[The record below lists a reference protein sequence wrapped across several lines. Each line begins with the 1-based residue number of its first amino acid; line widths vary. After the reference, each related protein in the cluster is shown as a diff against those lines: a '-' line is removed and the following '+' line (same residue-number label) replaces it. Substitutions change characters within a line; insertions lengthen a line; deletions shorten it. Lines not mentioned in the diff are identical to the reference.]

1 MVVPFG
7 DKVYYSSRP
16 TIAIPEPGRE
26 GGALDLDGFFG
37 LHPRM
42 ASLNPYFTRGELAII
57 HATGSHDDTRSHFDA
72 QDHMESGTPGVK
84 STRDGWLNRSCTPG
98 STRTPARSGRSRSP
112 RACRARCRGRLQGF
126 LRTSFGHL
134 WAGLPIV
141 LGYRWLRRPA
151 HSATGARR
159 GSHNERQHDRR
170 RMAAPTTSSET
181 SDSTDAPASPGAPAP
196 GAPTRRRGSR
206 RYLLAQ
212 SLGALG
218 VVYGDIGT
226 SPLYAV
232 RECFSASHGLSV
244 TPANVLGV
252 LSLIFWSLIIVI
264 SVKYLAYV
272 TRADNGG
279 EGGILALTA
288 LAHPVAKRR
297 ARTTV
302 LLVGLFG
309 AALLYGDGIITPAI
323 SVLGA
328 IEGLEVAAP
337 GLESY
342 VVPATVVIL
351 AGLFWFQKRGTAGVG
366 AVFGPVTF
374 AWFAALSAL
383 GVWQIA
389 AAPEVLWAIN
399 PWHSATFLATNHWT
413 GFLVLGAVF
422 LVVTG
427 GEALYADMGHFGRR
441 PIVLT
446 WFVLVLPALLLN
458 YFGQGAL
465 LLHTPEAVSNPFYRM
480 APDWALYPMLVL
492 ATMAAIIASQAV
504 ISGAFSLS
512 RQAAMLGYLPRMRIE
527 HTSAREIGQVY
538 VPGINGA
545 LFVCTM
551 ALVLGFES
559 SSNLAAAYGIAVTI
573 TMVITTILAFWVAHH
588 RWGWGL
594 PAALGLTTLFLIVD
608 LAFFGANI
616 IKIEDGG
623 WVPLLIAATVF
634 VVMTTWKRGRQLLGA
649 RLRTRTLPLTEFF
662 ARMDREK
669 PARVPGTA
677 VFMTSNPEGT
687 PPALLQNFKHNRVV
701 HEQVVFLTIVTEE
714 SARVPEKQR
723 VEVEDL
729 GHGFIRV
736 VAHYGF
742 MEEPDIPALLA
753 RRDTPTPSIRHSTF
767 FLGRETLLST
777 EQSDMPKWRTQLF
790 ALMARNAAQATS
802 FFRIPPDR
810 VFEVGSH
817 IEL

>member
-1 MVVPFG
+1 MPSTG
-7 DKVYYSSRP
+7 NGRP
-16 TIAIPEPGRE
+16 T
-26 GGALDLDGFFG
+26 
-37 LHPRM
+37 
-42 ASLNPYFTRGELAII
+42 
-57 HATGSHDDTRSHFDA
+57 
-72 QDHMESGTPGVK
+72 
-84 STRDGWLNRSCTPG
+84 
-98 STRTPARSGRSRSP
+98 TPAAP
-112 RACRARCRGRLQGF
+112 AAH
-126 LRTSFGHL
+126 TSTAPH
-134 WAGLPIV
+134 
-141 LGYRWLRRPA
+141 
-151 HSATGARR
+151 
-159 GSHNERQHDRR
+159 
-170 RMAAPTTSSET
+170 AAP
-181 SDSTDAPASPGAPAP
+181 
-196 GAPTRRRGSR
+196 PTN
-206 RYLLAQ
+206 RYLLTQ
-212 SLGALG
+212 SLVALG

-226 SPLYAV
+226 SPLYAF
-232 RECFSASHGLSV
+232 RECFNEAHGLAV

-264 SVKYLAYV
+264 SIKYLAYV
-272 TRADNGG
+272 TKADNGG

-288 LAHPVAKRR
+288 LAHPVAKGRMHG
-297 ARTTV
+297 TV

-337 GLESY
+337 GLDAF
-342 VVPATVVIL
+342 VVPAALVIL
-351 AGLFWFQKRGTAGVG
+351 AVLFWFQRRGTAGVG
-366 AVFGPVTF
+366 AVFGPVTLV
-374 AWFAALSAL
+374 WFAALTVL
-383 GVWQIA
+383 GLVQIA
-389 AAPEVLWAIN
+389 AAPEVLRAVN
-399 PWHSATFLATNHWT
+399 PWHAVVFLATNHWT

-446 WFVLVLPALLLN
+446 WFVVVLPALLVN

-465 LLHTPEAVSNPFYRM
+465 LIHTPGAVSNPFYRM
-480 APDWALYPMLVL
+480 APAWALYPLLVL
-492 ATMAAIIASQAV
+492 ATLAAIIASQAV

-512 RQAAMLGYLPRMRIE
+512 RQAAMLGYLPRMKIA

-538 VPGINGA
+538 VPGVNTG
-545 LFVCTM
+545 LFLCTI
-551 ALVLGFES
+551 ALVLAFES

-573 TMVITTILAFWVAHH
+573 TMVITTLLAYWVARH
-588 RWGWGL
+588 RWGWSQL
-594 PAALGLTTLFLIVD
+594 AAVGLTTAFLVVD

-623 WVPLLIAATVF
+623 WVPLVVAAAVF
-634 VVMTTWKRGRQLLGA
+634 TVMTTWKRGRQQLGA
-649 RLRTRTLPLTEFF
+649 RMRARTLPLKEFF
-662 ARMDREK
+662 ERMRHES

-677 VFMTSNPEGT
+677 VFMTGNPEGT
-687 PPALLQNFKHNRVV
+687 PPALLQNFIHNRVV
-701 HEQVVFLTIVTEE
+701 HEQVVLLTIVTEE
-714 SARVPEKQR
+714 SARVRNRDR
-723 VEVEDL
+723 VEVTDL
-729 GHGFIRV
+729 GHGFVRV

-753 RRDTPTPSIRHSTF
+753 RRDLPTPGIDQATF

-777 EQSDMPKWRTQLF
+777 EQSDMPRWRTRLF